1 MNPDPSVTEAAGA
14 ARAPSDP
21 IAPSASGATGS
32 SSPPS
37 AHSLSGAPSAPIAT
51 ADIADVADAATPP
64 PLFPAPLTLRVIA
77 EQVRAALA
85 EDLGDGDRTAALLPA
100 DQVSRVELITRE
112 EAVICG
118 QPWFEETFRQVDER
132 VRCQWQVREGDRVN
146 AGDRLCLIEGPS
158 RALLTGERTAMNFL
172 QTLSGTATR
181 AHRYAQV
188 VADLP
193 VRLLDTRKT
202 LPGLRLAQKYAV
214 RCGGCHNHRL
224 GLYDAILIKEN
235 HILAAGSITAA
246 LQAARQVAKGL
257 PRSLPGNH
265 GRSLGMMTDASG
277 GYSQVQ
283 GLPDGLPIEIE
294 VESLAEVEEALAAG
308 ATHLLLDN
316 FSLEL
321 MRQAVGLVAG
331 RARLEASG
339 GVTLASLRS
348 IAETGVD
355 DISIGDLTKDLV
367 CVDLSMRFL
376 HP

>member
-1 MNPDPSVTEAAGA
+1 MKLT
-14 ARAPSDP
+14 APISG
-21 IAPSASGATGS
+21 ASGRREF
-32 SSPPS
+32 
-37 AHSLSGAPSAPIAT
+37 
-51 ADIADVADAATPP
+51 
-64 PLFPAPLTLRVIA
+64 FPVPLTPRMIA
-77 EQVRAALA
+77 EQVRLALA
-85 EDLGDGDRTAALLPA
+85 EDVGDGDRTATLLPA
-100 DQVSRVELITRE
+100 DQVSRVELITRQ
-112 EAVICG
+112 EAILCG
-118 QPWFEETFRQVDER
+118 QAWFEESFRQIDER
-132 VRCQWQVREGDRVN
+132 VRCQWRVSDGDRVE
-146 AGDRLCLIEGPS
+146 AGARLCLIQGPA

-202 LPGLRLAQKYAV
+202 IPGLRLAQKYAV

-246 LQAARQVAKGL
+246 LRAARLVAEGP
-257 PRSLPGNH
+257 PRSPPGND
-265 GRSLGMMTDASG
+265 GRSPGTMTDASG
-277 GYSQVQ
+277 GYFQIQ
-283 GLPDGLPIEIE
+283 GRPEGLPIEIE

-316 FSLEL
+316 FSPEL
-321 MRQAVGLVAG
+321 MRQAVRLVAG

-339 GVTLASLRS
+339 GITLDNLRRY
-348 IAETGVD
+348 AETGVD
-355 DISIGDLTKDLV
+355 DISIGDLTKDLA

-376 HP
+376 EP